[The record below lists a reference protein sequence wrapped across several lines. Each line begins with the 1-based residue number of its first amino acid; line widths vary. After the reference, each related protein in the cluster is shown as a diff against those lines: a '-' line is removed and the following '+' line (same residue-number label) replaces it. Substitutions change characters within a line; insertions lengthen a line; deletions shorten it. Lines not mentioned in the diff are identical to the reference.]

1 MEKRNR
7 RRKKSALPAV
17 LACLLVVV
25 ILAIVYII
33 VIKPFGESNKPN
45 SSSLSK
51 VSSSKSAASSSSFS
65 TSVPVADDKTPK
77 NWLNSINEN
86 KLPTMM
92 YHNVSPDTP
101 NSNYVTP
108 ESLESALQQLQQNN
122 IYTVSSSEAYQILT
136 TKTKPAEKVIWL
148 TFDDGYQDFYDHVF
162 PLLKKYKM
170 HATSNL
176 ITSYIESGK
185 PGYMTPAEI
194 KEMAESGYVDFQS
207 HTVDHID
214 LNTASDADQTAQL
227 QESKSYIDKLLNQ
240 DTSMLCYPAGSHN
253 GNTEPIATKLGYK
266 MAVLDPGRTYDGKTA
281 VNAAAAGSDGLFALN
296 RYRTFTE
303 TNGAA
308 LMAMIAEDEDYNAAN
323 TQK

>member
-1 MEKRNR
+1 MEKRSR
-7 RRKKSALPAV
+7 RRKKSPLPYVLFTALVLVV
-17 LACLLVVV
+17 LALVFVVV
-25 ILAIVYII
+25 F
-33 VIKPFGESNKPN
+33 KPFADSKKPVSTGN
-45 SSSLSK
+45 SISK
-51 VSSSKSAASSSSFS
+51 AAAGQSKSQASSPAASSSAV
-65 TSVPVADDKTPK
+65 VPE
-77 NWLNSINEN
+77 NWLLSLNEN

-108 ESLESALQQLQQNN
+108 ENLESALQQLQQND
-122 IYTVSSSEAYQILT
+122 IYTVSTNEAYQILN
-136 TKTKPAEKVIWL
+136 TKTKPAEKIIWL

-185 PGYMTPAEI
+185 PGYMTPSEI
-194 KEMAESGYVDFQS
+194 QEMADSGYVDFQS

-214 LNTASDADQTAQL
+214 LNTASDEDQISQL
-227 QESKSYIDKLLNQ
+227 SESKTYIDKLINQ
-240 DTSMLCYPAGSHN
+240 KVTMLCYPAGSHN
-253 GNTEPIATKLGYK
+253 ANTAGIAEKLGYK
-266 MAVLDPGRTYDGKTA
+266 MGILDPGRTYDGKTA
-281 VNAAAAGSDGLFALN
+281 VNAAATASDGMFALN

-303 TNGAA
+303 TDGTA
-308 LMAMIAEDEDYNAAN
+308 LMAMIAEDEAYNAAN